1 MIPGLREVEWESE
14 SIGGGTTVGGCDL
27 CPTSYWQ
34 TGLHKQCLESPYTTQ
49 QRKIRDRHGWT
60 GSIQSQ
66 WSVVTPH
73 FYQLTHTYFFLD
85 HKASDF
91 VLARLQHNG
100 QTLTLTLQLMSMLF
114 TSWLNRVGLA
124 FHSYCM
130 FSPDFYSWGR
140 LIKQKYKCSFVSSV
154 WSYLRVGEKKMDTN
168 SLKSN
173 QRN

>member
-49 QRKIRDRHGWT
+49 QRESETGTAELVQYRVSGASLRHTSTNSHIR
-60 GSIQSQ
+60 
-66 WSVVTPH
+66 V
-73 FYQLTHTYFFLD
+73 FFLD
-85 HKASDF
+85 TKASDF